1 MRRLREYRLAT
12 SAAPSRVPG
21 YAVGDRAGHPSSAEQ
36 LLRRIATSDCGGSLP
51 TSSGC
56 QSTGVDQLTGIVHG
70 TFQHSLESLRR
81 LVEDNI
87 PWDAS

>member
-12 SAAPSRVPG
+12 STAPSGGRVMRSG
-21 YAVGDRAGHPSSAEQ
+21 TGRTSELCGTAAG
-36 LLRRIATSDCGGSLP
+36 RIAISDCGGSLP
-51 TSSGC
+51 ISSGC

-70 TFQHSLESLRR
+70 TFQQSLESLRR